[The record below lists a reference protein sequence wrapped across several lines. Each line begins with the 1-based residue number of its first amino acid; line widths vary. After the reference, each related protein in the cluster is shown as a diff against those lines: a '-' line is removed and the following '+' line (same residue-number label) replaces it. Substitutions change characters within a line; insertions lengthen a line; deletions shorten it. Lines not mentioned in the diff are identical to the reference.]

1 MRKVLVRYTVKA
13 DQADE
18 NVRYVRAVFEELE
31 RDRPAGLRYATFRLP
46 DGVSFVHLASV
57 ESEDGSNPLLGV
69 AAFKAFT
76 AAIKDRC
83 VEPPATAELEEIGA
97 YRLFG

>member
-31 RDRPAGLRYATFRLP
+31 RDRPAGIRYATFRLP
-46 DGVSFVHLASV
+46 DGVTFVHLACV
-57 ESEDGSNPLLGV
+57 ETEDASNPLQGLT
-69 AAFKAFT
+69 AFRAFT

-83 VEPPATAELEEIGA
+83 VEPPVSAELEEIGA